1 MGTGF
6 EGELFT
12 QVYALAESQVQ
23 YYIHVY
29 FYFEPPSF
37 T

>member
-1 MGTGF
+1 MAGTGF

-23 YYIHVY
+23 YYIY
-29 FYFEPPSF
+29 TGTFCNI
-37 T
+37 